1 MSGQLPPPPTI
12 TKEEV
17 LAAYNAEHGSNLT
30 FAELGR
36 QLALKELQRYR
47 RKMLETAIIEDVV
60 V

>member
-1 MSGQLPPPPTI
+1 MVEVPPKTI

-30 FAELGR
+30 FVQLGV
-36 QLALKELQRYR
+36 QLAMKELQRYR
-47 RKMLETAIIEDVV
+47 KKMLVEAVVEDVV